1 MTQKRIIQSIKD
13 HISRRGCRVS
23 ADLVEN
29 YYLSLKARPFVLL
42 AGHTGTDLSLLPR
55 LFAQAVGATEENG
68 RYLQLTARPDW
79 MDSSDLFGHLDLEGR
94 FVPGA
99 IIDFLKAAQ
108 LDPQKP
114 YFLCLDQINLSRA
127 EYYLRELLGAVES
140 RAYTEKPFVTMAYYG
155 ADSAATEKYG
165 VIPALHN
172 VYIVGTLNLDE
183 ASRPLNQRLLDRV
196 HTLLLEKENVLGAPA
211 GMPEPVEIDNSFL
224 LTKYYT
230 LEQCPQA
237 QLERWIEI
245 FGQLNQCLMQANAYM
260 GYQLRNDAI
269 LYLMHN
275 EVTGALPEAAALDY
289 MICRK
294 VLTRVQGSARTI
306 GGALDKLYAAC
317 REHYPQ
323 AARKILRMQ
332 QLCDRDGFASAWD

>member
-1 MTQKRIIQSIKD
+1 MTEKQILQ
-13 HISRRGCRVS
+13 HINEHVSRRGYRLS

-29 YYLSLKARPFVLL
+29 YYLSLKSRPFVLL
-42 AGHTGTDLSLLPR
+42 VGHAGTDLSLLPR
-55 LFAQAVGATEENG
+55 LFAQAVGATAETG
-68 RYLQLTARPDW
+68 RYLQLTVRPDW
-79 MDSSDLFGHLDLEGR
+79 MDSSDLFGHLNLEGQ

-108 LDPQKP
+108 NDPEKP

-140 RAYTEKPFVTMAYYG
+140 RGKTEKPFVTMAYYG
-155 ADSAATEKYG
+155 SDTAAAEQYG

-172 VYIVGTLNLDE
+172 MYIVGTLNLDE

-196 HTLLLEKENVLGAPA
+196 HTLHLDREDVCGEPA
-211 GMPEPVEIDNSFL
+211 NAAEPVIADNSFL
-224 LTKYYT
+224 LTQYYA
-230 LEQCPQA
+230 LEQCEQDA
-237 QLERWIEI
+237 LERWIGL
-245 FGQLNQCLMQANAYM
+245 FGQLNQCLTVANAYM

-275 EVTGALPEAAALDY
+275 AVTGALPEAAALDH

-294 VLTRVQGSARTI
+294 VLTRVQGSSKTVCV
-306 GGALDKLYAAC
+306 ALEKMYAVC
-317 REHYPQ
+317 HDRYPQ
-323 AARKILRMQ
+323 AAKKISYMQ
-332 QLCDRDGFASAWD
+332 QLCDRDGYASAWD